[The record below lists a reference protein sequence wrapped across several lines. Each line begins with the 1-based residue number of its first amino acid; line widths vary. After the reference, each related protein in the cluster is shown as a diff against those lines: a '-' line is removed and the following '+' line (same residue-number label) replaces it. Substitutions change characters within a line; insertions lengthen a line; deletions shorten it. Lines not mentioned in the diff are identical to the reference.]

1 MQVAVCVKMVP
12 VPGQWSQIAFRED
25 GSLQREDVELI
36 INPVDRNALEE
47 ALKIRQAQGGTV
59 AVFSMG
65 PPSCLEHLREALA
78 MGGDRAFLLSD
89 RNFAGA
95 DTLATSRVL
104 AAGIRKEMPD
114 FDLVLCGSA
123 SIDSGTAQVGPQLAA
138 HLGAAHLTDA
148 FSISVGEQNC
158 FQVRTVAG
166 QGHYVINLRKRA
178 VISVTQQLNKPR
190 IPTLFDIMASCNK
203 EIINLSSADLNLAKS
218 ESGLEGSPTKVQ
230 ELFFPPARRMARI
243 LEGSLEDRVEELL
256 KQPGVAG
263 VLK

>member
-12 VPGQWSQIAFRED
+12 APGQWSQIAFRDD
-25 GSLQREDVELI
+25 GSLQREGIELI

-65 PPSCLEHLREALA
+65 PLSCLEHLREVLA
-78 MGGDRAFLLSD
+78 MGADRAFLLSD

-95 DTLATSRVL
+95 DTLATSKAL
-104 AAGIRKEMPD
+104 AAGIKREMPD

-138 HLGAAHLTDA
+138 HLGTAHLTEA
-148 FSISVGEQNC
+148 FSISAGEQNC
-158 FQVRTVAG
+158 FQVKTAASH
-166 QGHYVINLRKRA
+166 GHYVIGLKSPV

-190 IPTLFDIMASCNK
+190 IPTLFDIMTSCSK
-203 EIINLSSADLNLAKS
+203 EIIALSSAELRLPKS
-218 ESGLEGSPTKVQ
+218 ESGLEGSTTKVQ
-230 ELFFPPARRMARI
+230 ELFFPSAKRQARI
-243 LEGSLEDRVEELL
+243 LEGSIEDRVEELF

>member
-12 VPGQWSQIAFRED
+12 APGQWSQITFRDD
-25 GSLQREDVELI
+25 GSLQREGIELI

-47 ALKIRQAQGGTV
+47 ALKIRQALGGTV
-59 AVFSMG
+59 TVFSMG
-65 PPSCLEHLREALA
+65 PPSCLERLREALA
-78 MGGDRAFLLSD
+78 MGADRAFLLSD

-95 DTLATSRVL
+95 DTLATSKAL
-104 AAGIRKEMPD
+104 AAGIRKEMPG

-138 HLGAAHLTDA
+138 HLGVTHLTDA

-158 FQVRTVAG
+158 FQVRTVASHG
-166 QGHYVINLRKRA
+166 YFITKLRKPA
-178 VISVTQQLNKPR
+178 LISVTQQLNKPR
-190 IPTLFDIMASCNK
+190 IPTLFDIVASCNK
-203 EIINLSSADLNLAKS
+203 EIIILSSADLNLPKS

-230 ELFFPPARRMARI
+230 ELFFPPARRLARI
-243 LEGSLEDRVEELL
+243 LEGSIEDRVEELL
-256 KQPGVAG
+256 RQPGVAG

>member
-12 VPGQWSQIAFRED
+12 VPEQWSQITFRED
-25 GSLQREDVELI
+25 GSLQREGIELI

-47 ALKIRQAQGGTV
+47 ALKIRQDQGGTV

-65 PPSCLEHLREALA
+65 PTSCLEHLREALA
-78 MGGDRAFLLSD
+78 MGADRAFLLSG

-95 DTLATSRVL
+95 DTLATSKVL

-114 FDLVLCGSA
+114 FDLVVCGSA

-138 HLGAAHLTDA
+138 HLGAAHLTEA
-148 FSISVGEQNC
+148 FSISAVEQNY
-158 FQVRTVAG
+158 FQVKTAASH
-166 QGHYVINLRKRA
+166 GHYVTSLKSPV
-178 VISVTQQLNKPR
+178 VISVTQQINKPR
-190 IPTLFDIMASCNK
+190 IPTLFNIMASCSK
-203 EIINLSSADLNLAKS
+203 EIIILSSAELSLSKS

-230 ELFFPPARRMARI
+230 ELFFPPAKRLARI
-243 LEGSLEDRVEELL
+243 LEGSIEDRVEELF

-263 VLK
+263 VFK